1 MISSTNSNLVNSFLA
16 SKSATPIK
24 KQKDNQVKPV
34 EKKQELPKKHII
46 TENVASVLI
55 DLAVTGIFI
64 GTLFYLPEI
73 LAKRMKKV
81 KMPGGLKESLLGDE
95 ISSIKQF
102 MDIKGNKK
110 ILLEKD
116 GVADVTREFI
126 VISPENKVTNRVF
139 TAYEKKPGGRL
150 FLRRMKSLKGPNLQ
164 DVGEIANNE
173 SKYLEKSFIRKKVDS
188 SEYLCIKRNNW
199 NVTQQ
204 YRTIVT
210 PQGQPVM
217 NISETPEKTVFTA
230 FLYDNKKCVGTDKRV
245 CFKDESK
252 ENFNILTLAGKDSP
266 KGVKYNP
273 ADGPKYDSKLLETV
287 ANNF

>member
-1 MISSTNSNLVNSFLA
+1 MISSTSSNLVNSFLA

-73 LAKRMKKV
+73 LAKRIKKV
-81 KMPGGLKESLLGDE
+81 KMPGGLKESLLGDD

-102 MDIKGNKK
+102 IDKKGNKK

-116 GVADVTREFI
+116 GIADVTREFI

-150 FLRRMKSLKGPNLQ
+150 FLRRMKSLKGSNLQ

-188 SEYLCIKRNNW
+188 SEYLCIKRNNG

-204 YRTIVT
+204 YKTIVT

-217 NISETPEKTVFTA
+217 NILETPEKTEFVA
-230 FLYDNKKCVGTDKRV
+230 FLYDKNKCVGLDKQIR
-245 CFKDESK
+245 FKDSTK
-252 ENFNILTLAGKDSP
+252 KGYNILTLAGKDSP
-266 KGVKYNP
+266 KGEKYNP
-273 ADGPKYDSKLLETV
+273 EDGLKYNPILLETLIK
-287 ANNF
+287 NF